1 MKIEEVLK
9 IKNFSSEAQKAYI
22 NVLYTATVLRGKISV
37 RLKKFELTH
46 EQFNVLR
53 IIKGQHPNLVCVKD
67 ITNRMVEPNSNTT
80 RILDRLQHKQLVK
93 RNPSERDRRE
103 LWITITENGLN
114 LLATIEADFINDNP
128 HESNLSHAE
137 AVLLNGLLDK
147 LRND

>member
-22 NVLYTATVLRGKISV
+22 NVLYTATVLRGKINV

-128 HESNLSHAE
+128 HGSNLSHAE